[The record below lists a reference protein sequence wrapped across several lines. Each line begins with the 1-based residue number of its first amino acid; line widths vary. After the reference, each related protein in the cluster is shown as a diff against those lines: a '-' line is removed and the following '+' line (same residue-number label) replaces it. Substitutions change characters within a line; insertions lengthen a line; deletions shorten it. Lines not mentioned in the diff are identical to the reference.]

1 MNQAA
6 LLDHPARVVSLVR
19 LAAVPVFFFG
29 ERLIDHPDAHSG
41 AFRFVLA
48 VGALYAA
55 ALCVG
60 AFASSWRP
68 VPLWAT
74 ATVDLFLLGLLT
86 YTSGGPFSQLRY
98 GFFVVP
104 VAAAL
109 LRGPRDTAITSAAAL
124 ACYLVA
130 TVAYPDSRADAVA
143 FEATQSLYFVWLVV
157 ASTLLSAVLVRRE
170 RQIVSLSDER
180 GRLVARALE
189 AEERERRR
197 LAESLH
203 DDAIQNLLAARQA
216 LGGEGERAPDLAL
229 VRTGLDRTVTQLR
242 EAIFD
247 LHPHLLRHAG
257 LAPALQAV
265 ADRFGER
272 GSPVAWRV
280 AVDAGATGDSDD
292 VVFAIARELMTNAIR
307 HADAATVDVEV
318 RREDGGVALTV
329 RDDGSGIDR
338 DRARDAPLHGH
349 IGLASCAERAE
360 ALGGRL
366 NVASAPGEGTR
377 VEVWLPRPGR
387 TPGGPGTLRP
397 PG

>member
-1 MNQAA
+1 MTQGT
-6 LLDHPARVVSLVR
+6 LLDHPTRVVSLVR
-19 LAAVPVFFFG
+19 LAAVPVFFVG
-29 ERLIDHPDAHSG
+29 ERLIDHPDARSG
-41 AFRFVLA
+41 AFRFVLV
-48 VGALYAA
+48 VGALYAIG
-55 ALCVG
+55 LCLS
-60 AFASSWRP
+60 AFSTGRRQ
-68 VPLWAT
+68 VPLRAS
-74 ATVDLFLLGLLT
+74 ATVDLLLLGLLT

-130 TVAYPDSRADAVA
+130 TIAYPDSQAEAVA
-143 FEATQSLYFVWLVV
+143 FEATQSLYFVWLVL

-170 RQIVSLSDER
+170 RQIVRLSDER

-197 LAESLH
+197 LAEALH

-216 LGGEGERAPDLAL
+216 LGSGDGDREPDLAL

-242 EAIFD
+242 DAIFD

-257 LAPALQAV
+257 LAAALQAV
-265 ADRFGER
+265 AERFGER
-272 GSPVAWRV
+272 GSPLVWTV
-280 AVDAGATGDSDD
+280 EVDGDATGPTDD
-292 VVFAIARELMTNAIR
+292 VVFAIARELMTNATR
-307 HADAATVDVEV
+307 HAEARTVDVTV
-318 RREDGGVALTV
+318 RRQDDGVALTV
-329 RDDGSGIDR
+329 RDDGTGIDR
-338 DRARDAPLHGH
+338 DRARDAPLRGH

-366 NVASAPGEGTR
+366 DVASAPGEGTR
-377 VEVWLPRPGR
+377 VEVWLPRQG
-387 TPGGPGTLRP
+387 
-397 PG
+397 

>member
-1 MNQAA
+1 MTQGT
-6 LLDHPARVVSLVR
+6 LLDHPTRVVSLVR
-19 LAAVPVFFFG
+19 LAAVPVFFVG
-29 ERLIDHPDAHSG
+29 ERLIDHPDARSG
-41 AFRFVLA
+41 AFRFVL
-48 VGALYAA
+48 VIGALYAIG
-55 ALCVG
+55 LCLS
-60 AFASSWRP
+60 AFSTGRRQ
-68 VPLWAT
+68 VPLRAS
-74 ATVDLFLLGLLT
+74 ASVDLLLLGLLT

-130 TVAYPDSRADAVA
+130 TIAYPDSQAEAVA
-143 FEATQSLYFVWLVV
+143 FEATQSLYFVWLVL

-170 RQIVSLSDER
+170 RQIVRLSDER

-197 LAESLH
+197 LAEALH

-216 LGGEGERAPDLAL
+216 LGSGDGDREPDLAL

-242 EAIFD
+242 DAIFD

-257 LAPALQAV
+257 LAPALQAL

-272 GSPVAWRV
+272 GSPVAWTV
-280 AVDAGATGDSDD
+280 EVDGDATGPTDD
-292 VVFAIARELMTNAIR
+292 VVFAIARELMTNATR
-307 HADAATVDVEV
+307 HAEARTVDVTV
-318 RREDGGVALTV
+318 RRQEAGVALTV
-329 RDDGSGIDR
+329 RDDGTGIDR
-338 DRARDAPLHGH
+338 DLARDAPLRGH

-366 NVASAPGEGTR
+366 DVASAPGEGTR
-377 VEVWLPRPGR
+377 VEVWLPRQG
-387 TPGGPGTLRP
+387 
-397 PG
+397 